1 MAGWKRRAA
10 LALALALLVS
20 GCGQREESPAV
31 NPEEPFTLRAALPE
45 AQDTLDPAKVTAQGG
60 ESLLYHLY
68 ENLLR
73 WEDDGSGWA
82 SLTGGQAESYTLETD
97 YAGNATY
104 TFTLREDARW
114 SDGKPVTAG
123 QFAAAWRRLADPA
136 NGLPHRELLAPLAG
150 YSQVQETGDASLLE
164 VSAPDERTF
173 VVSLEGSCAWFLSE
187 ICAGAY
193 TMPVR
198 EDLPFDG
205 AVTNG
210 AYTASQFSPAGITLE
225 RSETY
230 YAAAGLGPDTIEFLP
245 GGQAGNNYGRF
256 LNGELDLVTDLPE
269 EALRELAESG
279 TWVPEPVSGLTAVL
293 LNTQQPP
300 FDSPDVRLAFRLA
313 VDTQAAA
320 AALENPAAQPAAGLI
335 PYGVAD
341 YGERPVEEEPEE
353 EEPTLPDPNAVPE
366 ESLEEP
372 DRFWD
377 FRSHSLEKVTAP
389 AEGGY
394 AENLRRAR
402 ELLTKAGYPNGAG
415 FPAVEY
421 VYVDSGW
428 HRALAGILCEM
439 WREALGVTVTARA
452 VSQADYEALLS
463 PPEPEQAEES
473 DGEGDSEEAETA
485 VFTMAAADLS
495 AAYSDAVA
503 LLELWHGDE
512 GVNLS
517 GYHSD
522 AFDILMNAAH
532 AAVSPEA
539 RDAYLHDA
547 EAILLEEAPVIP
559 VVCHGGAFRLAEG
572 LTGLYRGP
580 DGVYFLFHTAAA
592 E

>member
-1 MAGWKRRAA
+1 MAGRKIWALLAA
-10 LALALALLVS
+10 LALLLS
-20 GCGQREESPAV
+20 GCGKEEEHPDPD
-31 NPEEPFTLRAALPE
+31 PEEPFTLRAALPA

-60 ESLLYHLY
+60 ETLLYHLY

-82 SLTGGQAESYTLETD
+82 VLASGQAESYTLETD

-104 TFTLREDARW
+104 TFILREDARW
-114 SDGKPVTAG
+114 SDGKPVTTG
-123 QFAAAWRRLADPA
+123 QFADAWRRLADPA
-136 NGLPHRELLAPLAG
+136 NDLPHRELLAPLAG
-150 YSQVQETGDASLLE
+150 YSQVQETGDASLLG
-164 VSAPDERTF
+164 VSAPDERTL

-210 AYTASQFSPAGITLE
+210 AYTASRFGPGGIALE

-230 YAAAGLGPDTIEFLP
+230 YGAAALGPDVLELLP
-245 GGQAGNNYGRF
+245 GGQAGDNYGKF

-279 TWVPEPVSGLTAVL
+279 VWVPEPVSGLTAVL
-293 LNTQQPP
+293 LNTRQSP
-300 FDSPDVRLAFRLA
+300 FDSADVRLAFRLA

-320 AALENPAAQPAAGLI
+320 AALDSPAAQPAAGLI

-341 YGERPVEEEPEE
+341 YGDRPVQEEPEE
-353 EEPTLPDPNAVPE
+353 EEPSLPDPNAVPV
-366 ESLEEP
+366 EEP
-372 DRFWD
+372 EEPERFWD

-394 AENLRRAR
+394 AENCQRAK
-402 ELLTKAGYPNGAG
+402 ELLARAGYPGGAG

-421 VYVDSGW
+421 VYVDAGW
-428 HRALAGILCEM
+428 NRALANILCDM

-452 VSQADYEALLS
+452 VSQADYDALLS
-463 PPEPEQAEES
+463 PPAPEDPEAGGEE
-473 DGEGDSEEAETA
+473 GEETA
-485 VFTMAAADLS
+485 APFTMAAVDLA
-495 AAYSDAVA
+495 AAYSDAGA
-503 LLELWHGDE
+503 LLELWHSADGA
-512 GVNLS
+512 NPS

-522 AFDILMNAAH
+522 AFDILMDTAH

-559 VVCHGGAFRLAEG
+559 VVCRGGAFRLAEG

-580 DGVYFLFHTAAA
+580 DGVYFLFRVAA

>member
-205 AVTNG
+205 AV
-210 AYTASQFSPAGITLE
+210 
-225 RSETY
+225 
-230 YAAAGLGPDTIEFLP
+230 
-245 GGQAGNNYGRF
+245 
-256 LNGELDLVTDLPE
+256 
-269 EALRELAESG
+269 
-279 TWVPEPVSGLTAVL
+279 
-293 LNTQQPP
+293 
-300 FDSPDVRLAFRLA
+300 RL
-313 VDTQAAA
+313 
-320 AALENPAAQPAAGLI
+320 
-335 PYGVAD
+335 
-341 YGERPVEEEPEE
+341 
-353 EEPTLPDPNAVPE
+353 
-366 ESLEEP
+366 
-372 DRFWD
+372 
-377 FRSHSLEKVTAP
+377 
-389 AEGGY
+389 
-394 AENLRRAR
+394 
-402 ELLTKAGYPNGAG
+402 
-415 FPAVEY
+415 
-421 VYVDSGW
+421 
-428 HRALAGILCEM
+428 
-439 WREALGVTVTARA
+439 
-452 VSQADYEALLS
+452 
-463 PPEPEQAEES
+463 
-473 DGEGDSEEAETA
+473 
-485 VFTMAAADLS
+485 
-495 AAYSDAVA
+495 
-503 LLELWHGDE
+503 
-512 GVNLS
+512 
-517 GYHSD
+517 
-522 AFDILMNAAH
+522 
-532 AAVSPEA
+532 
-539 RDAYLHDA
+539 
-547 EAILLEEAPVIP
+547 
-559 VVCHGGAFRLAEG
+559 
-572 LTGLYRGP
+572 
-580 DGVYFLFHTAAA
+580 
-592 E
+592 